1 MDFSF
6 NDEQTAVRE
15 AADGILCGLV
25 DPDRVGEVEATEDRV
40 DRALWVELAKA
51 DLLGLAVPSADG
63 GGSYGMV
70 ELCLLLEA
78 QGKVVAPVPLWATLV
93 LATLVLGALP
103 VAEFGSYGLR
113 AALLP
118 GVTAGD
124 VILTA
129 ALADVADDIA
139 VGGTGH
145 PSVSAAVADDG
156 TLTLEGIAHAV
167 PYAHLADRVLVPA
180 ATPDG
185 VVVAVID
192 PTSAGVSVERATTT
206 NREIHPHL
214 HLDGVT
220 VAPGEV
226 LAGGDAGRGAEVLD
240 WMLER
245 AWTGLCALQ
254 VGIAEAAVR
263 QTAEYLNTRKQF
275 GLPLATF
282 QATKMRAADAA
293 IDTDAIRVTTWQ
305 AAWRLDNGLDAARAV
320 NVASW
325 FASESGQRV
334 VFATQHLHG
343 GQRVVFATQH
353 LHGGM
358 GADISYPIH
367 RYFLWGKQIE
377 LQLGSP
383 SAQLARLGRQ
393 VTADLEPASAGAGK
407 ASV

>member
-1 MDFSF
+1 MDFTF

-15 AADGILCGLV
+15 AADGILSGLV
-25 DPDRVGEVEATEDRV
+25 DPDRVQDVEATDDRV
-40 DRALWVELAKA
+40 DRALWAELAKA

-63 GGSYGMV
+63 GGGYGMV

-93 LATLVLGALP
+93 LGSLPIAAFGAD
-103 VAEFGSYGLR
+103 GLR
-113 AALLP
+113 AAVLP

-139 VGGTGH
+139 VGGTGR
-145 PSVSAAVADDG
+145 PSVSATVADDG
-156 TLTLEGIAHAV
+156 ALTLGGTAHAV
-167 PYAHLADRVLVPA
+167 PYAHVADRVLVPA

-192 PTSAGVSVERATTT
+192 PSSAGVSIERATTT

-214 HLDGVT
+214 HLDGVA
-220 VAPGEV
+220 VAPGDV
-226 LAGGDAGRGAEVLD
+226 LADGDAARGAEVLT

-254 VGIAEAAVR
+254 VGVAEAAVR

-293 IDTDAIRVTTWQ
+293 IDTEAIRVTTWQ
-305 AAWRLDNGLDAARAV
+305 AAWRLDHGLDAARAV

-325 FASESGQRV
+325 FASES
-334 VFATQHLHG
+334 

-383 SAQLARLGRQ
+383 GAQLARLGRQ
-393 VTADLEPASAGAGK
+393 VAADLEPASAAAG
-407 ASV
+407 SVPA

>member
-1 MDFSF
+1 MDFTF

-15 AADGILCGLV
+15 AADGILSGLV
-25 DPDRVGEVEATEDRV
+25 DPDRVAAVEASEDRV
-40 DRALWVELAKA
+40 DRALWAELAKA
-51 DLLGLAVPSADG
+51 DLLGLAVPTADG
-63 GGSYGMV
+63 GGGYGMV

-93 LATLVLGALP
+93 LGALP
-103 VAEFGSYGLR
+103 VAAFGSDGLR
-113 AALLP
+113 AELLP
-118 GVTAGD
+118 GVVRGD
-124 VILTA
+124 VLLTA

-139 VGGTGH
+139 VGGPGR
-145 PSVSAAVADDG
+145 PSVCAAVDGDG
-156 TLTLEGIAHAV
+156 TLTLNGTVHAV
-167 PYAHLADRVLVPA
+167 PYAHVATRILVPV

-185 VVVAVID
+185 TVVAAVE
-192 PTSAGVSVERATTT
+192 PTADGVTVERAVTT

-214 HLDGVT
+214 HLDGV
-220 VAPGEV
+220 VVRPGDVLAAGDPARGDEV
-226 LAGGDAGRGAEVLD
+226 LSWLLD
-240 WMLER
+240 R

-254 VGIAEAAVR
+254 VGVAEAAVR
-263 QTAEYLNTRKQF
+263 QTAEYLNTREQF

-293 IDTDAIRVTTWQ
+293 IDTEAIRVTTWQ
-305 AAWRLDNGLDAARAV
+305 AAWRIDNRLDTGRAV
-320 NVASW
+320 NVAAW
-325 FASESGQRV
+325 FAAES
-334 VFATQHLHG
+334 

-377 LQLGSP
+377 LLLGSP

-393 VTADLEPASAGAGK
+393 VAAGLGAATAEAVPA
-407 ASV
+407 